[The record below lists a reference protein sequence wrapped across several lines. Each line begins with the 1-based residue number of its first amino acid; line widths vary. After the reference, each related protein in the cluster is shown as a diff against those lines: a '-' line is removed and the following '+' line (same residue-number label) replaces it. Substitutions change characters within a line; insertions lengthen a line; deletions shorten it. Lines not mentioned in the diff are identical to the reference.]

1 MRRAAPRRAAA
12 FRLRPME
19 RGDLTQVLRIERTSF
34 DRPWS
39 RSAFENEMDV
49 PFSRSLVA
57 YRRDDRDAVVGYLV
71 RWHVADEMHLL
82 NLAIAQAVRGQGL
95 GRRLLRVLLAEAR
108 RKGARV
114 VTLEVSERN
123 LAARALYESLGFRVV
138 RKRRDYYAPR
148 EHALVAEWLS
158 G

>member
-1 MRRAAPRRAAA
+1 MTR
-12 FRLRPME
+12 E
-19 RGDLTQVLRIERTSF
+19 DLSQVVRIERTSF
-34 DRPWS
+34 DHPWP
-39 RSAFENEMDV
+39 RSAFEHELDV

-57 YRRDDRDAVVGYLV
+57 HPRGDPAAVVGYLV

-82 NLAIAQAVRGQGL
+82 NLAAASTVRGRGL
-95 GRRLLRVLLAEAR
+95 GRRLLRLLLAEAR

-123 LAARALYESLGFRVV
+123 LPARALYESLGFRVV
-138 RKRRDYYAPR
+138 RRRRDYYAPR
-148 EHALVAEWLS
+148 HHALVAEWAAS